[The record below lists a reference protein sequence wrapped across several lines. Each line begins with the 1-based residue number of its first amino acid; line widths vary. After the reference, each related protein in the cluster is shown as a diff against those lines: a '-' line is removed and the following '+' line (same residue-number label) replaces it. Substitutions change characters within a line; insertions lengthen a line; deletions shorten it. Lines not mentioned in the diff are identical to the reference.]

1 MVHILRMAEGLKIN
15 HDQKD
20 PGGGP
25 GGVWTGE
32 GGVPG
37 ELGEGEKE
45 KGEEGK
51 VGQGTTQGEGEESE
65 P

>member
-1 MVHILRMAEGLKIN
+1 MTKKTPATAR
-15 HDQKD
+15 
-20 PGGGP
+20 GGG
-25 GGVWTGE
+25 GTGE